1 MGVGMAETGGRDG
14 CRDGWLRLG
23 EEMGVGMAET
33 GGRDGCRDG

>member
-14 CRDGWLRLG
+14 CRDGSG

>member
-14 CRDGWLRLG
+14 CSVWMAETG